1 MGTNPAKTVLIDD
14 PELSSSKS
22 GGMKPPAQSRTQTR
36 IRTFMSIFTWEKF
49 KKNPDLYRKAIAKIV
64 DDQIRHAQT
73 VTNLLQE
80 LEPEL
85 RRQERELGLLNIKC
99 QTLYERLRFIRQLRE
114 NADAVIRNFDLTT
127 GKSLEEVVAEAPP
140 LLKNAVRLHQIRW
153 RNANASSKWQKDF
166 EKAEKDLAIVRE
178 RFKNGERELEE
189 KRNLLE
195 MFKKILAIKDEFTG
209 LSDEDKVKKM
219 ESVLGVSANRVKE
232 EKEEEKNNTPQV
244 DLERTQSTSSTP
256 SDLSEDESCW
266 DELWEGNAQI
276 SDSVVEQGSLLTD
289 YQEKAKSSS
298 AE

>member
-1 MGTNPAKTVLIDD
+1 MGTDPAKAVLIDG

-22 GGMKPPAQSRTQTR
+22 SGLKPSAPARTQTR
-36 IRTFMSIFTWEKF
+36 IKTFMSIFTWERF

-64 DDQIRHAQT
+64 DDQIRHTQT

-114 NADAVIRNFDLTT
+114 NADDVIRNFDLST
-127 GKSLEEVVAEAPP
+127 GKTLEEVVAEAPP

-209 LSDEDKVKKM
+209 LSDDDKVKKM
-219 ESVLGVSANRVKE
+219 KSVLGISAPLV
-232 EKEEEKNNTPQV
+232 KEEEKNSAPQV
-244 DLERTQSTSSTP
+244 ELERTQSTSSTP

-266 DELWEGNAQI
+266 DELWEGNAQFN
-276 SDSVVEQGSLLTD
+276 DSAVEQGSHGPD
-289 YQEKAKSSS
+289 N
-298 AE
+298 

>member
-1 MGTNPAKTVLIDD
+1 MGTDPAKTVLIDG
-14 PELSSSKS
+14 PELSSSKNS
-22 GGMKPPAQSRTQTR
+22 GPKPPAPARTQTR
-36 IRTFMSIFTWEKF
+36 IKTFMSIFTWERF

-64 DDQIRHAQT
+64 DDQIRHTQT

-195 MFKKILAIKDEFTG
+195 MFKKILVIKDEFTG

-219 ESVLGVSANRVKE
+219 ESVLGISAPRVKE
-232 EKEEEKNNTPQV
+232 EEKKSASQLE
-244 DLERTQSTSSTP
+244 LERTQSTSSTP

-276 SDSVVEQGSLLTD
+276 NDSAVEQG
-289 YQEKAKSSS
+289 
-298 AE
+298 